1 MIPLSQ
7 KAQPNGWLKLPLKW
21 LGTLRSGSG
30 FPHEEQGQLNEELP
44 FFKVKDIANAD
55 SSGWMKET
63 DNYISRDTARRLHA
77 EVFPRGTIVFAKVGA
92 ALLLNRFRLLAQE
105 SCIDNNLMGLI
116 VKDDIIDT
124 RFLLYSLSQID
135 FGLIANPGAVP
146 SLNESQIGEE
156 LLSIPTLPE
165 QRDIAK
171 YLDCIII
178 TIDTLV
184 AAKQRLLDLLTE
196 KRRALITHAVTRGLH
211 VAAPL
216 RDSGVEW
223 LREIP
228 KHWEVEYARWLFR
241 EVDER
246 STTGEE
252 ELLTVSHLTG
262 VTLRSEKDVNMFM
275 AESNEGYKICQAG
288 DLVINTLWA
297 WMGAMGVA
305 FQSGIVSPAYNVYR
319 PVKHYDPQYIDHLV
333 RMPTFAQEVTR
344 YSKGVWS
351 SRLRLYPEEFFQVIL
366 PVPPLSEQREIADY
380 IESKVSKLDNLYLVT
395 EKTISLLQERRTAL
409 IAAAVTGELHS
420 E

>member
-1 MIPLSQ
+1 
-7 KAQPNGWLKLPLKW
+7 
-21 LGTLRSGSG
+21 
-30 FPHEEQGQLNEELP
+30 
-44 FFKVKDIANAD
+44 
-55 SSGWMKET
+55 
-63 DNYISRDTARRLHA
+63 
-77 EVFPRGTIVFAKVGA
+77 
-92 ALLLNRFRLLAQE
+92 LLAQE